1 MHSHLPSSTT
11 LSTGFLVN
19 LCKATPSGHQVGAD
33 VHVFYLTYA
42 FDVVRL
48 SNSNMDMQGLLET
61 INRHTAVVDIHIDA
75 LKTKVMS
82 LLTHSEQLQAVLLGG
97 EPYKVVDKLKY
108 LGSPLIAKNH

>member
-11 LSTGFLVN
+11 LSTGFLVK

-33 VHVFYLTYA
+33 VNVFYLTYA
-42 FDVVRL
+42 FDVVLL

-61 INRHTAVVDIHIDA
+61 FNRHTAVVDIHIGA

-82 LLTHSEQLQAVLLGG
+82 
-97 EPYKVVDKLKY
+97 
-108 LGSPLIAKNH
+108 